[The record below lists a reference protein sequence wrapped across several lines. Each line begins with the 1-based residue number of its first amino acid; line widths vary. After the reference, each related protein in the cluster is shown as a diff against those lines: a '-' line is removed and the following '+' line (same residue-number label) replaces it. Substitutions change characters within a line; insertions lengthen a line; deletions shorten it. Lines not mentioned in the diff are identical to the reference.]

1 MLVTEPR
8 PSGSGLCLLLLAAL
22 SFASTLRADAPIY
35 SADSL
40 VNSAD
45 NQSGW
50 LAPNAIATL
59 YGRNLAYGTKTLSS
73 DDIRGGVLPTVLPD
87 TGVRVLVNGL
97 PANPYYVSPTQINF
111 LIPPNLLPGPST
123 VQLIIDGLAGPQ
135 ISVALAAA
143 APALYQ
149 LDPQNIIATRPD
161 GSLITPATSAKPG
174 DVVVLYATGL
184 GPAVPPVGYGDLPRS
199 AAPLEMLTDF
209 FVLLDGNAVDPSA
222 IAYAGIAPG
231 FAGLYQINLILPNS
245 TGSNPEIRIGIADA
259 VGKSGL
265 HIPVSP

>member
-1 MLVTEPR
+1 MR
-8 PSGSGLCLLLLAAL
+8 ALLLPLTAL
-22 SFASTLRADAPIY
+22 YFVTILPADAPIY
-35 SADSL
+35 SSDSL

-73 DDIRGGVLPTVLPD
+73 DDIRAGVLPTVLPN

-111 LIPPNLLPGPST
+111 LIPPNLLPGLST
-123 VQLIIDGLAGPQ
+123 LQLVIDGLAGPQ

-143 APALYQ
+143 APALFQ
-149 LDPQNIIATRPD
+149 LDRQNVIVTRPD
-161 GSLITPATSAKPG
+161 GSLITPAAPAKPG

-184 GPAVPPVGYGDLPRS
+184 GPAVPPVGYGELPRS
-199 AAPLEMLTDF
+199 GATLQMLSDF
-209 FVLLDGNAVDPSA
+209 HVMLDGNAVDPSA

-231 FAGLYQINLILPNS
+231 FAGLYQINLILPSS
-245 TGSNPEIRIGIADA
+245 TSSNPEIRIGIGDA
-259 VGKSGL
+259 NSKVGL